1 MAASFADL
9 LTFPLDT
16 AKVRL
21 QVGALGQGSL
31 FASKEGLRSLP
42 QHLYRLPTSSSSH
55 TTLSRPL
62 TPLLP
67 TLPCYLPI
75 TIAQDKKIL
84 IPWHDVTG
92 PSWPALFCK
101 P

>member
-1 MAASFADL
+1 MVGLKPSEIPPTTAVKFLGAGMAACFADL

-21 QVGALGQGSL
+21 QVGALGLGSL
-31 FASKEGLRSLP
+31 FTSKEGLRSLP

-67 TLPCYLPI
+67 TLPCCLPK
-75 TIAQDKKIL
+75 TKK
-84 IPWHDVTG
+84 
-92 PSWPALFCK
+92 S
-101 P
+101 